1 MLLHAIESQADQPNQ
16 IALVPQPSS
25 VVRRAGTFEL
35 TPGGPVRREQT
46 GGGGPYCIGNEATFA
61 CLEGVLAEVIDLFPS
76 RYIHVGGDEVEKTNW
91 KKCPKCQARLCA
103 EGLKDEN
110 ELQSYFIRR
119 IEKFLN
125 ARQRTLVGWDDFTRR
140 LGTHLQRL
148 KAQAVNYR
156 QPRPTDGRADK

>member
-1 MLLHAIESQADQPNQ
+1 MKGRIALISTVLIVLLHAIESQADQPNQ

-91 KKCPKCQARLCA
+91 KKCPKCQARLCRKVSKTKTSCRA
-103 EGLKDEN
+103 TSFGG
-110 ELQSYFIRR
+110 SRSSSTPGSARWSAGTISRAGWAR
-119 IEKFLN
+119 ISN
-125 ARQRTLVGWDDFTRR
+125 A
-140 LGTHLQRL
+140 
-148 KAQAVNYR
+148 
-156 QPRPTDGRADK
+156 